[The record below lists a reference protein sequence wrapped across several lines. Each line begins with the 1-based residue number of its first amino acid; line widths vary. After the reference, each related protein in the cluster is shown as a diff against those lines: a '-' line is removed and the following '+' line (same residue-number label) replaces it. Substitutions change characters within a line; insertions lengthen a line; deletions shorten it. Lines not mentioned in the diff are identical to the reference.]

1 MTKTKPMTDEWKEE
15 IGSILDELI
24 DSQKDFRN
32 QTPLGKQTSVLIAHK
47 KAVVLIDSILTQATS
62 KAREEALDDMF
73 LEIAKLAV
81 PDERQPSAGD
91 LHINMDDIH
100 EIRKSLKRDK

>member
-1 MTKTKPMTDEWKEE
+1 MTKPMTDEWQTIFLNAGTEKGLGDLSMMIGVVSE
-15 IGSILDELI
+15 I
-24 DSQKDFRN
+24 
-32 QTPLGKQTSVLIAHK
+32 IA
-47 KAVVLIDSILTQATS
+47 QATS

-91 LHINMDDIH
+91 LHVNMDDIH
-100 EIRKSLKRDK
+100 EIRKSLKKDK